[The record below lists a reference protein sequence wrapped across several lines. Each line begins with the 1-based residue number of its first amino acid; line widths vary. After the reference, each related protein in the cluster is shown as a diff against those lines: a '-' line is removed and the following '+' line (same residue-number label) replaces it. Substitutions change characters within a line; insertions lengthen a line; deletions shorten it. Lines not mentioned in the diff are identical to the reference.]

1 MISFLKKVWRDR
13 RGNALVIAGAALPL
27 VIGSAGLAT
36 DTIQWSLWKRQL
48 QRAADSAALAGAYAE
63 ATGNAVDTGNCLTST
78 ANSAHPIRFDLSK
91 NDHSGITTSCTASNP
106 PSTGSYTTDSTA
118 VHVALSGS
126 RALSFSGM
134 FMTSAPTL
142 TASATAKLIDDGNF
156 CLVTLKRDSGAGISM
171 GGSSTANLG
180 CGAISNS
187 TGSSSITSN
196 GNAYTFTADPVASV
210 GGMPQ
215 SINGSTNLEPY
226 HLPQSD
232 PFSGKYPTDIPS
244 GTTCKTFAQNGYTT
258 TTGSGKN
265 KVTVNHLYSYNTKP
279 GGGGTCYS
287 DFSPTGNQTY
297 FLDPGIYYLNN
308 TNFNTGGGITLIG
321 TGVTIILTGTNP
333 GGITPNGNSTIQL
346 SAQTSGTYA
355 KMLFLQAPG
364 ATTDSLINGTA
375 ASYFDGAMYFPST
388 NVSFNGTS
396 GASTQ
401 CAMVVAYTATF
412 NGNTNLQN
420 SLTRPDGTPC
430 QANTTVHA
438 HKIALVE

>member
-106 PSTGSYTTDSTA
+106 PATGSYTTDSTA

-244 GTTCKTFAQNGYTT
+244 GTTCKTFAQNGYTP

-265 KVTVNHLYSYNTKP
+265 TVTVNHL
-279 GGGGTCYS
+279 
-287 DFSPTGNQTY
+287 
-297 FLDPGIYYLNN
+297 
-308 TNFNTGGGITLIG
+308 
-321 TGVTIILTGTNP
+321 
-333 GGITPNGNSTIQL
+333 
-346 SAQTSGTYA
+346 
-355 KMLFLQAPG
+355 
-364 ATTDSLINGTA
+364 
-375 ASYFDGAMYFPST
+375 
-388 NVSFNGTS
+388 
-396 GASTQ
+396 
-401 CAMVVAYTATF
+401 
-412 NGNTNLQN
+412 
-420 SLTRPDGTPC
+420 
-430 QANTTVHA
+430 
-438 HKIALVE
+438 